1 MKTTA
6 EIALSLRRKFVCGS
20 RNPLSMRDALNAARY
35 LLAYP
40 VHATDLASRGL
51 LDRVPTVR
59 CVASLH
65 SVR

>member
-1 MKTTA
+1 MKSTA

-40 VHATDLASRGL
+40 VHAIDLNRQGL

-65 SVR
+65 ISR

>member
-1 MKTTA
+1 MKSTA
-6 EIALSLRRKFVCGS
+6 KIALSLRRKFVCSS

-40 VHATDLASRGL
+40 EQASNFHANGF
-51 LDRVPTVR
+51 LDSVTKLRSI
-59 CVASLH
+59 ASLH